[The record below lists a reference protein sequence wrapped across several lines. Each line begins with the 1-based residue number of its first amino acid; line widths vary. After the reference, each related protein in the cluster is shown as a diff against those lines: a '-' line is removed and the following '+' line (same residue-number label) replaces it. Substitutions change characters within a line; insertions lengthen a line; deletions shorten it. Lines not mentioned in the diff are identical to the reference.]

1 MHACS
6 THQNFNNDYIDN
18 KTKYTC
24 PFCKYHN
31 VFNTKINNYNTND
44 KLIKLLIHKNEN
56 EIKSVDNE
64 TINYDMITVIIDS
77 ENVANN
83 VKLYINGVELTVSI
97 TKAAGSTNPIPTG
110 VLYIGRTGFSGWSSS
125 FLKSRVDDF
134 RVYNKVLSQSEI
146 LQLYNIPSQTPY
158 TINFPEETECELL
171 VVGGS
176 KYRYLINQS
185 LNGTYNI
192 NVGSTS
198 SIIKSNNA
206 ETYNDNNQNLPAT
219 ANSITGT
226 STTYNSPIVIIRY
239 KLTKGGITQYTPNG
253 YLKYNNQQSKWEL
266 EEVNSSYQELLDN
279 QAILAYSNGK
289 KFFNT
294 YQYSYNGLQWFDLKR
309 SQIFEIIVNSD
320 VPSGQLSAS
329 YDSKL
334 FIRVKKCSLDYV
346 YSHHFEYVAPLNP
359 YTIGGVYP
367 YSNPYNDIHSWTIL
381 MRSHVETDM
390 VSIIN
395 MSPYILTSR
404 YIGGDNIN
412 LLYLDFET
420 GDLRNVM
427 GSNKLHRLFLYL
439 QRQSDYLTSE
449 TDFFFI
455 KKIDLATGGSGGVG
469 SGQGG
474 GLA

>member
-1 MHACS
+1 MAVWVRNS
-6 THQNFNNDYIDN
+6 ADA
-18 KTKYTC
+18 
-24 PFCKYHN
+24 P
-31 VFNTKINNYNTND
+31 
-44 KLIKLLIHKNEN
+44 
-56 EIKSVDNE
+56 
-64 TINYDMITVIIDS
+64 
-77 ENVANN
+77 
-83 VKLYINGVELTVSI
+83 
-97 TKAAGSTNPIPTG
+97 P
-110 VLYIGRTGFSGWSSS
+110 
-125 FLKSRVDDF
+125 
-134 RVYNKVLSQSEI
+134 
-146 LQLYNIPSQTPY
+146 QTPY

-206 ETYNDNNQNLPAT
+206 ETYNDNNQNVPAT

-329 YDSKL
+329 YNSKL
-334 FIRVKKCSLDYV
+334 FIR
-346 YSHHFEYVAPLNP
+346 
-359 YTIGGVYP
+359 
-367 YSNPYNDIHSWTIL
+367 
-381 MRSHVETDM
+381 
-390 VSIIN
+390 
-395 MSPYILTSR
+395 
-404 YIGGDNIN
+404 
-412 LLYLDFET
+412 
-420 GDLRNVM
+420 
-427 GSNKLHRLFLYL
+427 
-439 QRQSDYLTSE
+439 
-449 TDFFFI
+449 
-455 KKIDLATGGSGGVG
+455 
-469 SGQGG
+469 
-474 GLA
+474 